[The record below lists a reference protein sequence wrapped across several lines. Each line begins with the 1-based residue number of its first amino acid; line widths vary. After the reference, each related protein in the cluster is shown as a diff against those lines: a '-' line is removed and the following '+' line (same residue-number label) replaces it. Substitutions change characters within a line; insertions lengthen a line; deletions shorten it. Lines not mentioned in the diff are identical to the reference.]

1 MMSPLVTLNKM
12 TCAIAPLC
20 APVTHLSRR
29 ADRNAAKQ
37 TRCYRMLRHFRH
49 GTTTKSARSK
59 SELKPELKSEH
70 QVGCTILQPA
80 SATEPAASS
89 PDTKA
94 ATVNTSSGPDLGVC
108 TSPTKMFRSE
118 ERRVG

>member
-1 MMSPLVTLNKM
+1 MMRPLVTLNKM

-59 SELKPELKSEH
+59 SELKSEH
-70 QVGCTILQPA
+70 QVGCTILQPV

-89 PDTKA
+89 PGTKA

-108 TSPTKMFRSE
+108 T
-118 ERRVG
+118 

>member
-12 TCAIAPLC
+12 TCAIAPPC
-20 APVTHLSRR
+20 APVTHFSRR
-29 ADRNAAKQ
+29 TDRDAAKQ
-37 TRCYRMLRHFRH
+37 TRCHRMLRHFPH

-59 SELKPELKSEH
+59 SELKYEL
-70 QVGCTILQPA
+70 QVGCTILQPV

-94 ATVNTSSGPDLGVC
+94 ATVNTSSDPDLGVC
-108 TSPTKMFRSE
+108 ISPTKMFGINSWSPAR
-118 ERRVG
+118 

>member
-37 TRCYRMLRHFRH
+37 TRCHRMLRHFPH

-59 SELKPELKSEH
+59 SELKSELKSEH
-70 QVGCTILQPA
+70 QVGSTILQPV

-108 TSPTKMFRSE
+108 TSPTKMFGISS
-118 ERRVG
+118 